1 MSPEEAI
8 KLLRKV
14 ADTKDQ
20 SAFAALFQNYA
31 PRLKAYMV
39 KQGAPPESAEDLAQD
54 AMASVWKKAALY
66 SPEKGNPTTW
76 IFTIARNLRID
87 KLRKER
93 AWQPLPEGHA
103 ETPSTDPSPDEIVAE
118 QERSDRVQAVLSQLP
133 EDQLSVVTL
142 SFLEGL
148 SHSEIAD
155 LLDIPLGTVKSR
167 MRLAYQKIRPFVEDL
182 A

>member
-1 MSPEEAI
+1 MA
-8 KLLRKV
+8 
-14 ADTKDQ
+14 
-20 SAFAALFQNYA
+20 SALPTLTIHMGLHKTGTTAFQ
-31 PRLKAYMV
+31 
-39 KQGAPPESAEDLAQD
+39 E
-54 AMASVWKKAALY
+54 AMAAIWKKAALY
-66 SPEKGNPTTW
+66 SSEKGNPSTW

-87 KLRKER
+87 KLRRER

-103 ETPSTDPSPDEIVAE
+103 ETPSTDPAPDELVSE
-118 QERSDRVQAVLSQLP
+118 QERSDRVRAILADLP

-155 LLDIPLGTVKSR
+155 RLDIPLGTVKSR
-167 MRLAYQKIRPFVEDL
+167 MRLAYQKIRPMVEDL